1 MEGGGEER
9 PRRSYGRRG
18 GSYGRRGGGGG
29 GYSGG
34 GSYGR
39 RGGGG
44 GGYSGGGRGGGGGY
58 GRGGGGGGYGRG
70 SGYGGREGGGRSV
83 ERDRGPVPVE
93 EGQEIDVTIDSVGRR
108 GDGIARFNNFVIFVP
123 GTNTGDKVK
132 VRITGVRNNFATGE
146 VVTGATE

>member
-34 GSYGR
+34 GS
-39 RGGGG
+39 
-44 GGYSGGGRGGGGGY
+44 GGY
-58 GRGGGGGGYGRG
+58 GRGG
-70 SGYGGREGGGRSV
+70 GYGGREGGGRSF

-146 VVTGATE
+146 VVTGASE

>member
-1 MEGGGEER
+1 MEGGAEER
-9 PRRSYGRRG
+9 PRRSYGRR
-18 GSYGRRGGGGG
+18 
-29 GYSGG
+29 G

-70 SGYGGREGGGRSV
+70 GGYGGREGGGRGF

-123 GTNTGDKVK
+123 GTNTPVNNTSTMQISYLTSFRKALQINVARSGKLPKV
-132 VRITGVRNNFATGE
+132 E
-146 VVTGATE
+146 

>member
-18 GSYGRRGGGGG
+18 GSYGRGGGGGGG
-29 GYSGG
+29 GYGG
-34 GSYGR
+34 GS
-39 RGGGG
+39 
-44 GGYSGGGRGGGGGY
+44 RGGGGGY
-58 GRGGGGGGYGRG
+58 GRGGGGAGYGRG
-70 SGYGGREGGGRSV
+70 SGYGREGGGGRSS

>member
-18 GSYGRRGGGGG
+18 GSYGRRGGGG
-29 GYSGG
+29 
-34 GSYGR
+34 
-39 RGGGG
+39 
-44 GGYSGGGRGGGGGY
+44 YSGGGRGGGGGY
-58 GRGGGGGGYGRG
+58 GRGGGGGYGRG
-70 SGYGGREGGGRSV
+70 GGYGGREGGGRSV

>member
-29 GYSGG
+29 YSG
-34 GSYGR
+34 
-39 RGGGG
+39 
-44 GGYSGGGRGGGGGY
+44 GGGRGGSGD
-58 GRGGGGGGYGRG
+58 
-70 SGYGGREGGGRSV
+70 GYGGREGGGRGF

-93 EGQEIDVTIDSVGRR
+93 ECQEIDVTIDSVGRR

>member
-18 GSYGRRGGGGG
+18 GSYGRGGGGGGG
-29 GYSGG
+29 GYGG
-34 GSYGR
+34 GS
-39 RGGGG
+39 
-44 GGYSGGGRGGGGGY
+44 RGGGGGY

-70 SGYGGREGGGRSV
+70 GGGGYGREGGGGRSS

-146 VVTGATE
+146 VVTGASE